1 MTDSLYDR
9 PSPLP
14 HATVGAVIGAA
25 LGHLGVHWHEQGIP
39 ERNAHIA
46 TQNMYLRSMA
56 DAAKAEAYGKFQ
68 ADVAKGRLSMS
79 HTHALETALHARN
92 SATDADLARS
102 LLPEAT
108 RVSRQMRVAIPVA
121 GAALGAL
128 YGMAAY
134 GS

>member
-1 MTDSLYDR
+1 MTNSIYDR

-14 HATVGAVIGAA
+14 HVTIGAVVGAAIGHA
-25 LGHLGVHWHEQGIP
+25 GVRWHESGIP
-39 ERNAHIA
+39 ERNEHVSA
-46 TQNMYLRSMA
+46 QNMYLRSMA
-56 DAAKAEAYGKFQ
+56 DAAKAEAHGKFQ
-68 ADVAKGRLSMS
+68 AEVAKGRLSMH
-79 HTHALETALHARN
+79 HTHALESALHARN
-92 SATDADLARS
+92 SAIDADLARS

-108 RVSRQMRVAIPVA
+108 RVSRQLRVAIPAA

>member
-1 MTDSLYDR
+1 MTNSIYDR

-14 HATVGAVIGAA
+14 HVTVGAVVGAA
-25 LGHLGVHWHEQGIP
+25 IGHLGVRWHEQGIP
-39 ERNAHIA
+39 ERNAYIA
-46 TQNMYLRSMA
+46 SQNMYLRSMA
-56 DAAKAEAYGKFQ
+56 DSAKAEAHGKFQ
-68 ADVAKGRLSMS
+68 ADLAKGRLSMT

-92 SATDADLARS
+92 SAIDADLARS